1 MRLMADVTDGDED
14 AMEIMEKK
22 FGRLEDAW
30 NEISKKLGTKNPEP
44 RQIAML
50 MKTRTGNS
58 PESMFDMLKKQE
70 GRGATAEETGMTQT
84 AKSMI
89 GVEPER
95 KKKKKKKEKEFEL

>member
-50 MKTRTGNS
+50 MKTLQGIPRIHVRHA
-58 PESMFDMLKKQE
+58 EKA
-70 GRGATAEETGMTQT
+70 GRQRCHSRGDRDDADGEIHDRGRAGAEE
-84 AKSMI
+84 K
-89 GVEPER
+89 E
-95 KKKKKKKEKEFEL
+95 EKEGERI